1 MYISAKQVK
10 ALTILRDNPNI
21 TANRFAYLYFTG
33 TDKEYLLTSVS
44 NQGNGACPGK
54 KAWLCAGSFL
64 GKLARLG
71 YVQKKTNSSP
81 TRFSITEKGQKE
93 LKEAEELLSTFKQ

>member
-1 MYISAKQVK
+1 MYISTKQVK

-21 TANRFAYLYFTG
+21 TANRFAYLYFNG
-33 TDKEYLLTSVS
+33 TEKKYLLTSIS

-54 KAWLCAGSFL
+54 KAWLCAGSYL

-71 YVQKKTNSSP
+71 YVQKKTYSGP
-81 TRFSITEKGQKE
+81 TRFSITEKGEKE
-93 LKEAEELLSTFKQ
+93 LSEHDEILKTLK